1 MGACIVKVL
10 EDPFWKFYIYI
21 VDITM
26 QLPFQMIGW
35 GVQDVGVPLK
45 LFGIVPIAILV
56 FVREW

>member
-1 MGACIVKVL
+1 MQVL
-10 EDPFWKFYIYI
+10 GDFFWEFYIYI

-26 QLPFQMIGW
+26 QLPFQMVGW
-35 GVQDVGVPLK
+35 GALELWVSLV